1 MSNEHSFLRLAT
13 IVTSSIQKAKEA
25 KTNSVDWFRF
35 LVVTVTIDVNKKS
48 FGKMLNCLNDISR
61 FI

>member
-1 MSNEHSFLRLAT
+1 MRLAT

-48 FGKMLNCLNDISR
+48 VVKMLNCLNDISR